1 MLRYLFAAVAG
12 LLLPIL
18 SSAQCLTTLIP
29 NPPFVPP
36 APYWSSAPDGGFW
49 YGTDALWTLL
59 ADDGKWH
66 MQGNVYTTKLVFWRR
81 RFDSRKE
88 PEPKLIITGKRLD
101 GDAPSI
107 AVAHANAVFVTGN
120 DDRNRYTVSW
130 LPGTHSS
137 LQRSH
142 LNLHCFH
149 CFSEALASRPLL
161 SENELLSVRRDR
173 RC

>member
-88 PEPKLIITGKRLD
+88 PEPKLILTGKRLD

-120 DDRNRYTVSW
+120 TPAMMTGIDIPSAGCRELTAHYNGHTLTFIVSIV
-130 LPGTHSS
+130 
-137 LQRSH
+137 
-142 LNLHCFH
+142 
-149 CFSEALASRPLL
+149 
-161 SENELLSVRRDR
+161 SVKP
-173 RC
+173 